1 MKSESIL
8 RPWKFSFSGRP
19 VEIYRAAEIKF
30 AGPIVQLIDGE
41 GGTLQA
47 FSNRGLERAEPI
59 TEADVRAIEAAQ
71 DLAAQREPLAK
82 RLARIPKRPEQG
94 TFPGG
99 WPKGEADYEVL
110 KDMVLTAGVFVY
122 VGERIRGPLWLC
134 EAMTQSAFGRPS
146 LKRIGAAKP
155 EKEAEA
161 A

>member
-19 VEIYRAAEIKF
+19 VEIHRAAEIKF
-30 AGPIVQLIDGE
+30 AGPIVQLIDGD

-82 RLARIPKRPEQG
+82 RLARVPKKPKAGE
-94 TFPGG
+94 FIGG
-99 WPKGEADYEVL
+99 WPAGEGTFEVL
-110 KDMVLTAGVFVY
+110 KDHVLSPGVFVFT
-122 VGERIRGPLWLC
+122 GERITAPLWLA
-134 EAMTQSAFGRPS
+134 EPLTQSAYGRPA
-146 LKRIGAAKP
+146 LKRVDTPAAKP
-155 EKEAEA
+155 EA